1 MTIPGP
7 THRQHQRTLEF
18 DVDKQRLT
26 RNRECDFSGIVAGS
40 VGYLRAKFNFP
51 IRGWHGCTKA
61 ASFWVEDKE
70 YAVLLD
76 DENSCMI
83 PSEALKGDKFS
94 VSVMGAKTGYK
105 IETNKVKVR
114 QEVIK

>member
-7 THRQHQRTLEF
+7 THQRHQRTLEF
-18 DVDKQRLT
+18 DVNKQRLT
-26 RNRECDFSGIVAGS
+26 RNRECDFSCIIAGS

-51 IRGWHGCTKA
+51 FSCWHGCKKA
-61 ASFWVEDKE
+61 ASFWVDDKE

-76 DENSCMI
+76 KDDSCMI
-83 PSEALKGDKFS
+83 PPEALVGSKFY
-94 VSVMGAKTGYK
+94 VSVMGAKPGYK
-105 IETNKVKVR
+105 IETTKVKVK

>member
-1 MTIPGP
+1 MST
-7 THRQHQRTLEF
+7 THQRTLVFNVEQ
-18 DVDKQRLT
+18 QRLT

-51 IRGWHGCTKA
+51 IKGWHGCTKA
-61 ASFWVEDKE
+61 ASFWVGEKDE

-76 DENSCMI
+76 KDDSCTI
-83 PSEALKGDKFS
+83 PAAALVKDKFY

-105 IETNKVKVR
+105 IETNKIKVK
-114 QEVIK
+114 QEVNK

>member
-1 MTIPGP
+1 MST
-7 THRQHQRTLEF
+7 THQRTLVFNVEQ
-18 DVDKQRLT
+18 QRLT

-51 IRGWHGCTKA
+51 IKGWHGCTKA
-61 ASFWVEDKE
+61 ASFWIGDKE

-76 DENSCMI
+76 KDDSCTI
-83 PSEALKGDKFS
+83 PSAALVKDKFQ

-105 IETNKVKVR
+105 IETNKVKVK
-114 QEVIK
+114 QEVNK